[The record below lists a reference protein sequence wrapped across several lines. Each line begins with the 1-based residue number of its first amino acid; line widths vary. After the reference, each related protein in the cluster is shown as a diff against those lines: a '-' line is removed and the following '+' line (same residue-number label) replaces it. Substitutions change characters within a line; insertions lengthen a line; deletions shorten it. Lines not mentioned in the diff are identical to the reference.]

1 MQNGKQLADNE
12 LTETRA
18 LPNGAAAVTGA
29 AIDLGNSVNGDFV
42 ANVEAK
48 IIAPALVVGD
58 LANGDTMVYDLI
70 TSASSNLGTPTTLV
84 AAAITQTGAAG
95 AGAATDTWQGKLP
108 NDVLRYIGLRA
119 TNDGAGDASDK
130 SATLQLLF

>member
-1 MQNGKQLADNE
+1 MQNGPLLADNE

-29 AIDLGNSVNGDFV
+29 AIDLGTSVNGDFV
-42 ANVEAK
+42 ANCEAK
-48 IIAPALVVGD
+48 ISAPALVLGD

-84 AAAITQTGAAG
+84 AGAITQTGAGG
-95 AGAATDTWQGKLP
+95 AGAAAATWNGKLP
-108 NDVLRYIGLRA
+108 NDVLRYVGLRA
-119 TNDGAGDASDK
+119 TNSGAGDASDK
-130 SATLQLLF
+130 NATLQLLF